1 MPLEPRDGS
10 HLQGEVGRGE
20 PELRRSPVEDEHEA
34 DAAVVAPFLV
44 VGEPEVVAGAGP
56 AQDPEAVAGEVDVVE
71 GDVEVKVPSGHD
83 GTLTQEP
90 WPLADVQSC
99 CQHPGNLRHVPGL
112 RRDG

>member
-1 MPLEPRDGS
+1 VPLEHRDSS

-20 PELRRSPVEDEHEA
+20 SELRGSPVEDEHVV

-44 VGEPEVVAGAGP
+44 VREPKVVAGAGT

-71 GDVEVKVPSGHD
+71 GDVEVKVPPGHD
-83 GTLTQEP
+83 RTLTQEH

-99 CQHPGNLRHVPGL
+99 RHPGTL
-112 RRDG
+112 